1 MALYVIIILSTVF
14 CYSLVMFLISSG
26 VRECEISPDGVSDNS
41 LKVSVIIP
49 FRNEAKNLP
58 LLVDDLLAQ
67 SYPKSLH
74 EVIFVDDHSGDESG
88 AVIDSMIS
96 AAPGFSCLRLL
107 PVSSG
112 KKAAL
117 YHGIQNASHDRLIQV
132 DADCRVGPDFIA
144 SHMAFLEEHPSDLVA
159 GVVTT
164 SRGTGG
170 FLEAFE
176 RLDLLALAGSGAGSF
191 RIGRPMMCSGA
202 NLAYSRELYME
213 TRFFDPVETIESG
226 DDMFLMIGAR
236 KLRRT
241 IAFNTAR
248 EACVETEPVPTLR
261 ALLAQRIRWGAKS
274 THYGMADIQLFALLV
289 SLTNLSLLL
298 MPLWL
303 ILFTGWWPW
312 LAGGWIVKSLA
323 DFVLLYRISG
333 ITSQRGGLLLFLPV
347 SLAYYPVF
355 LISLVGVLLG
365 RTRWERDG

>member
-1 MALYVIIILSTVF
+1 MALCIIIILFSVF

-26 VRECEISPDGVSDNS
+26 VRECEISPDGVNDNS

-49 FRNEAKNLP
+49 FRNEAENLP

-67 SYPKSLH
+67 TYPKSLY
-74 EVIFVDDHSGDESG
+74 EVIFVNDHSGDESG
-88 AVIDSMIS
+88 EVIDSMIS

-107 PVSSG
+107 PGSSG

-117 YHGIQNASHDRLIQV
+117 YYGIQNAIYDRLIQV
-132 DADCRVGPDFIA
+132 DADCRVGPEFIA

-164 SRGTGG
+164 TRGTGG

-191 RIGRPMMCSGA
+191 QRGRPMMCSGA

-213 TRFFDPVETIESG
+213 TRSFDPVETIESG

-241 IAFNTAR
+241 MAFNTAR
-248 EACVETEPVPTLR
+248 EACVETGPVPTLR
-261 ALLAQRIRWGAKS
+261 ALLVQRIRWGAKS
-274 THYGMADIQLFALLV
+274 TRYEMADIQLFALLV
-289 SLTNLSLLL
+289 IWTNLTVLL

-303 ILFTGWWPW
+303 ILFTGCWPW
-312 LAGGWIVKSLA
+312 LAGALSVKFLA
-323 DFVLLYRISG
+323 DFVMLYRISG
-333 ITSQRGGLLLFLPV
+333 VTNQRGDLKLFLPV

-355 LISLVGVLLG
+355 FMTLVGVLLG
-365 RTRWERDG
+365 RTRWERGD